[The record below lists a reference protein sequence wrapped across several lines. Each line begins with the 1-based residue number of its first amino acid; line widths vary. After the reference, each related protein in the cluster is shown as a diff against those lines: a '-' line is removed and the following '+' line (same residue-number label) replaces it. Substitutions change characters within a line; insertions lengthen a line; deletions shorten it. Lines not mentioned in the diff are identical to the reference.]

1 MSGLNCLLQVK
12 WITLRLNC
20 CHWNNLPL
28 IKKLHDNGRLSV
40 PLSHC
45 CPVIPSL
52 FRPTLRATIAPCC
65 FTAPRTCCV
74 RQRQNSKCFR
84 DNPQFVT
91 AVIDSCST
99 IEGWHEQL
107 SQEARQGS
115 LSYMLITLVH
125 DEAVSISLQVRLV
138 RYDTM
143 EDIYNYMRPTASK

>member
-1 MSGLNCLLQVK
+1 
-12 WITLRLNC
+12 
-20 CHWNNLPL
+20 
-28 IKKLHDNGRLSV
+28 
-40 PLSHC
+40 
-45 CPVIPSL
+45 
-52 FRPTLRATIAPCC
+52 
-65 FTAPRTCCV
+65 
-74 RQRQNSKCFR
+74 
-84 DNPQFVT
+84 VT